1 MKYLLVILLAVVAF
15 LTISQP
21 STCEGD
27 IRLKGDIAVCQIQQG
42 YLVSTRDGQERLVQ
56 NWHLGGVFFDRVSF
70 YRYCPYAISIWTIYA
85 DGRSGFPRLSL
96 SGEGRQLP
104 ALRLTGGFFWL

>member
-70 YRYCPYAISIWTIYA
+70 YRYLPVRHFNLDDLRRWPI
-85 DGRSGFPRLSL
+85 GLST
-96 SGEGRQLP
+96 P
-104 ALRLTGGFFWL
+104 ITLR